1 MNNMKKANDMMTYRI
16 VKIDQNVSRNTFD
29 LHIEQ
34 IETQQIRVMYDVRI
48 WENDNDSLHDMFY
61 YDE

>member
-1 MNNMKKANDMMTYRI
+1 MMTYRI

>member
-1 MNNMKKANDMMTYRI
+1 MKKANDMMTYRI